1 MIKILITG
9 AGSYIGQAFQAYIGQ
24 WPDLYKADSI
34 AMRNGAWEEKDFS
47 AYNVVCHVAG
57 IAHQK
62 ETAENADLYYK
73 VNRDLTFDVAKKA
86 KNAGVEQFI
95 FLSSVS
101 VYGLDE
107 GIIDEDT
114 PLKPKTHYGKSKLE
128 AEVLLKNLEDD
139 TFKVAI
145 IRPPMVYG
153 KNCKGNFQK
162 LINLVRLVP
171 IFPKSGNRRSMIYI
185 DNLSNYIKLCID
197 EGQRGVFLPQN
208 REYVC
213 TDDMARHIA
222 EAMGKK
228 VYVSTVLGW
237 AVKAVAPFVTSLR
250 KAFGSL
256 VIKDLEKN
264 GFSYEKIGF
273 DESVKRSL

>member
-34 AMRNGAWEEKDFS
+34 AMRNGAWEGKDFS

-62 ETAENADLYYK
+62 ETVENADLYYK
-73 VNRDLTFDVAKKA
+73 INRDLTLDVAEKAKKA
-86 KNAGVEQFI
+86 GVGQFI
-95 FLSSVS
+95 FFSSVS

-128 AEVLLKNLEDD
+128 AEILLKNLEDD

-171 IFPKSGNRRSMIYI
+171 IFPKSENRRSMIYI

-197 EGQRGVFLPQN
+197 EGQKGVFLPQN
-208 REYVC
+208 RDYVC
-213 TDDMARHIA
+213 TDDMVRIIA
-222 EAMGKK
+222 EAMGKR
-228 VYVSTVLGW
+228 VYVSTALGL
-237 AVKAVAPFVTSLR
+237 AVKTVAPFVTSLR

-264 GFSYEKIGF
+264 GFSYAKFGF

>member
-1 MIKILITG
+1 MAPGKGKT
-9 AGSYIGQAFQAYIGQ
+9 
-24 WPDLYKADSI
+24 
-34 AMRNGAWEEKDFS
+34 FS

-73 VNRDLTFDVAKKA
+73 VNRDLALDVAEKAKKA
-86 KNAGVEQFI
+86 GVGQFI
-95 FLSSVS
+95 FFSSVS

-128 AEVLLKNLEDD
+128 AEILLKNLEDD
-139 TFKVAI
+139 KFKVVI

-171 IFPKSGNRRSMIYI
+171 IFPKSENRRSMIYI

-197 EGQRGVFLPQN
+197 KSQRGVFHPQN

-213 TDDMARHIA
+213 TDDMVRHIA
-222 EAMGKK
+222 EAMGKR
-228 VYVSTVLGW
+228 VYISTVLGG
-237 AVKAVAPFVTSLR
+237 AIKVVAPFVTS
-250 KAFGSL
+250 
-256 VIKDLEKN
+256 EE
-264 GFSYEKIGF
+264 GFWVLGY
-273 DESVKRSL
+273 